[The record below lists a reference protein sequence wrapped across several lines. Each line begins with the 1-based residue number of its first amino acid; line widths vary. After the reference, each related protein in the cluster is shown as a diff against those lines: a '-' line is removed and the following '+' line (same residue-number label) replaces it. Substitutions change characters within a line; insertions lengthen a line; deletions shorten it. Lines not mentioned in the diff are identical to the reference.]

1 MWKVVVRKKNSFNLK
16 MSAFFRGVGSQIC
29 QICRGIVVKKLPT
42 EGVLGRGQKSWKFA
56 DVLNGWS
63 HMRTSRW
70 FSAIYPIKLS
80 YTHVWK
86 SDLDQLRSWS
96 KSFFQTCVHRFFR
109 EVAFRLWK
117 KKWPIWLLQLSL
129 LTFFTLNFFRFNMF
143 IWRSIMSYVNA
154 VLIKISVLNSTMT
167 TASTSKFIFHFIL
180 FIYDHSQ
187 TFLSIRCSQMR
198 TLQNQVVSKSPIV
211 L

>member
-1 MWKVVVRKKNSFNLK
+1 MDGPICAHHDGLARFIPSNFLTH
-16 MSAFFRGVGSQIC
+16 MSGSQIW
-29 QICRGIVVKKLPT
+29 INFEVDPNL
-42 EGVLGRGQKSWKFA
+42 S
-56 DVLNGWS
+56 
-63 HMRTSRW
+63 SRHVCN
-70 FSAIYPIKLS
+70 FS
-80 YTHVWK
+80 
-86 SDLDQLRSWS
+86 
-96 KSFFQTCVHRFFR
+96 F
-109 EVAFRLWK
+109 
-117 KKWPIWLLQLSL
+117 QLSL
-129 LTFFTLNFFRFNMF
+129 LIFFTLNFFRFNMF

-180 FIYDHSQ
+180 YIYDHSQ

>member
-1 MWKVVVRKKNSFNLK
+1 
-16 MSAFFRGVGSQIC
+16 
-29 QICRGIVVKKLPT
+29 
-42 EGVLGRGQKSWKFA
+42 
-56 DVLNGWS
+56 
-63 HMRTSRW
+63 MRTSRW
-70 FSAIYPIKLS
+70 FSANYPIKLS

-96 KSFFQTCVHRFFR
+96 KSFC
-109 EVAFRLWK
+109 E

-154 VLIKISVLNSTMT
+154 VLIKISVLNCTMT
-167 TASTSKFIFHFIL
+167 TVSTSKFIFHFIL

-211 L
+211 FNFDQAHLSISLVTWGKLQKSSNFSSNLKRIWKL